1 MNFFEAL
8 GLPEQLGIDPKVLE
22 TSFYALSRKW
32 HPDRFARASPAEQQ
46 RALDV
51 SAQLN
56 DAYRT
61 LREPVSRAE
70 YLLELH
76 KIAQGDAKQV
86 PPELL
91 EEVFEL
97 NMLIEEA
104 ALSELAASRGR
115 FRAMLDA
122 EDAAIASD
130 FARWDR
136 AHEDSILEAIRAR
149 LNRRKYISNLVRDT
163 EKALESNVSN

>member
-1 MNFFEAL
+1 
-8 GLPEQLGIDPKVLE
+8 
-22 TSFYALSRKW
+22 
-32 HPDRFARASPAEQQ
+32 
-46 RALDV
+46 
-51 SAQLN
+51 
-56 DAYRT
+56 
-61 LREPVSRAE
+61 
-70 YLLELH
+70 LLELH

-122 EDAAIASD
+122 EDAAIAAD